1 MKKILLVTLL
11 AIAALALVACGASEK
26 GKDDTG
32 SGSGDAKEKTEDV
45 KLVVGAS
52 NTPHALILEE
62 AKPLLKEKGIELVIE
77 QYTDFIF
84 PNQDLESGTLDANY
98 FQHAPYLNGQ
108 IADHGYKFVNAGGIH
123 IEPIGV
129 YSKRFESVDELP
141 NGAVILMSNSI
152 TDHGRILAMLEIEGL
167 ITLDE
172 GVEKT
177 AAEVKDITD
186 NPKNLVFEADY
197 DPALMP
203 ELYKQDEGDALLI
216 NSNFAI
222 DAGLDPI
229 KDSIV
234 LEETDSPYANIIAVR
249 EGDEDKPEIKAL
261 LEVLKSTEI
270 QDFILEEWNGSII
283 PVK

>member
-1 MKKILLVTLL
+1 MKKILLIALL
-11 AIAALALVACGASEK
+11 AFGALALVACGAAEK
-26 GKDDTG
+26 DKEET
-32 SGSGDAKEKTEDV
+32 GSGDAKETTEDV

-52 NTPHALILEE
+52 NTPHSLILEE
-62 AKPLLKEKGIELVIE
+62 AKPLLKEKGIDLVIE
-77 QYTDFIF
+77 QYTDYIF
-84 PNQDLESGTLDANY
+84 PNQDLESGELDANY
-98 FQHAPYLNGQ
+98 FQHAPYLASQ
-108 IADHGYKFVNAGGIH
+108 IADHGYKFANAGGIH

-129 YSKRFESVDELP
+129 YSKKYESVEELP
-141 NGAVILMSNSI
+141 DGAVILMSNSI
-152 TDHGRILAMLEIEGL
+152 SDHGRILAMLEVEGL

-172 GVEKT
+172 KVEKT
-177 AAEVKDITD
+177 AAEVKDIIE

-229 KDSIV
+229 NDSIV
-234 LEETDSPYANIIAVR
+234 LEDTDSPYANIITVR
-249 EGDEDKPEIKAL
+249 EGDEDNPEIKTL
-261 LEVLKSTEI
+261 IEVLRSEKI
-270 QDFILEEWNGSII
+270 QEFILEEWDGSIV

>member
-1 MKKILLVTLL
+1 MKRILLIALL
-11 AIAALALVACGASEK
+11 AFGALALVACGAAEK
-26 GKDDTG
+26 DKEDT
-32 SGSGDAKEKTEDV
+32 GSGDAKEKTEDV

-62 AKPLLKEKGIELVIE
+62 AKPLLKEKGIDLVIE
-77 QYTDFIF
+77 QYTEFIF

-98 FQHAPYLNGQ
+98 FQHAPYLNAQ
-108 IADHGYKFVNAGGIH
+108 IKDHGYKFVNAGSIH

-129 YSKRFESVDELP
+129 YSKKYQSIDELP
-141 NGAVILMSNSI
+141 DGAVILMSNSI

-172 GVEKT
+172 KVEKT
-177 AAEVKDITD
+177 AAEVKDIIE

-229 KDSIV
+229 NDSIV
-234 LEETDSPYANIIAVR
+234 LEDTDSPYANIITVR
-249 EGDEDKPEIKAL
+249 EGDEDNAEIKTL
-261 LEVLKSTEI
+261 LAVLRSKEI
-270 QDFILEEWNGSII
+270 QDFILKEWDGSIV

>member
-1 MKKILLVTLL
+1 MKKILL
-11 AIAALALVACGASEK
+11 IALIAFGALALVACGASEK
-26 GKDDTG
+26 GKEDT
-32 SGSGDAKEKTEDV
+32 GSGDAKEKTEEV

-52 NTPHALILEE
+52 NTPHSLILEE

-98 FQHAPYLNGQ
+98 FQHVPYLEGQ

-129 YSKRFESVDELP
+129 YSKKHQSVDELP
-141 NGAVILMSNSI
+141 DGAVILMSNSI
-152 TDHGRILAMLEIEGL
+152 TDHGRILSMLEQEGL
-167 ITLDE
+167 ITLSDD
-172 GVEKT
+172 VEKT

-186 NPKNLVFEADY
+186 NPKNLVFEANY

-234 LEETDSPYANIIAVR
+234 IENTDSPYANIITVR
-249 EGDEDKPEIKAL
+249 EGDEDRAEVKTLI
-261 LEVLKSTEI
+261 EVLKSKEI
-270 QDFILEEWNGSII
+270 QDFILEEWNGSIV

>member
-1 MKKILLVTLL
+1 MKKILLIALL
-11 AIAALALVACGASEK
+11 AFGALALVACGAAEK
-26 GKDDTG
+26 DKEDT
-32 SGSGDAKEKTEDV
+32 GSGDAKEKTEDV

-62 AKPLLKEKGIELVIE
+62 AKPLLEEKGIELVIE
-77 QYTDFIF
+77 QYTEFIF

-98 FQHAPYLNGQ
+98 FQHAPYLNAQ
-108 IADHGYKFVNAGGIH
+108 IKDHGYEFVNAGSIH

-129 YSKRFESVDELP
+129 YSKKYQSIDELP
-141 NGAVILMSNSI
+141 DGAVILMSNSI

-172 GVEKT
+172 KVEKT
-177 AAEVKDITD
+177 AAEVKDIIE

-229 KDSIV
+229 NDSIV
-234 LEETDSPYANIIAVR
+234 LENTESPYANIITVR
-249 EGDEDKPEIKAL
+249 EGDEDNAEIKTL
-261 LEVLKSTEI
+261 LAVLRSKEI
-270 QDFILEEWNGSII
+270 QDFILEEWDGSIV

>member
-1 MKKILLVTLL
+1 MMAL
-11 AIAALALVACGASEK
+11 AALALVACGASEK
-26 GKDDTG
+26 DKKETG
-32 SGSGDAKEKTEDV
+32 SGEAKEKTEEV

-62 AKPLLKEKGIELVIE
+62 AKLLLKEKGIELVIE
-77 QYTDFIF
+77 QYNDFIF

-98 FQHAPYLNGQ
+98 FQHVPYLEGQ
-108 IADHGYKFVNAGGIH
+108 IADHGYKFVNAGEIH

-129 YSKRFESVDELP
+129 YSNKYKSIDELP
-141 NGAVILMSNSI
+141 DGAVILMSNSI
-152 TDHGRILAMLEIEGL
+152 SDHGRILAMLETEGL

-172 GVEKT
+172 EVEKT
-177 AAEVKDITD
+177 AAETKDIIN
-186 NPKNLVFEADY
+186 NPKSLVFEADY

-216 NSNFAI
+216 NSNYAI
-222 DAGLDPI
+222 DAGLDPL

-234 LEETDSPYANIIAVR
+234 IENTDSPYANIITVR
-249 EGDEDKPEIKAL
+249 EGDEDKEEIKTL
-261 LEVLKSTEI
+261 LEVLKSKEI
-270 QDFILEEWNGSII
+270 QEFILEEWDGSIV